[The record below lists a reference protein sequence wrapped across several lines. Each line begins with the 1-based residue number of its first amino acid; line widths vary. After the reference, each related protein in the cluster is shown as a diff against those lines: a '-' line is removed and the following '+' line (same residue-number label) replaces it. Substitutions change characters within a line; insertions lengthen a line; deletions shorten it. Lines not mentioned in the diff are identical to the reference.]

1 MMEKWKDGETKNRNF
16 NPDQFHLASVIFH
29 SSFAWRVIAIEN
41 KVNEYP
47 SCSSYGI
54 LFER

>member
-1 MMEKWKDGETKNRNF
+1 MEKWKDGEMKNRNF
-16 NPDQFHLASVIFH
+16 NQFSLASVIFH
-29 SSFAWRVIAIEN
+29 SSFARRVITIVN

-47 SCSSYGI
+47 SRSSYGI